1 VIDRE
6 DRKFMRRCIQL
17 AGRGMGNVSPN
28 PMVGSVIVHKGL
40 IIGEGYHRK
49 YGESH
54 AEVNA
59 VKSVYDKSLLK
70 QSTLYVSLEP
80 CAHVGKTPSC
90 AKMIVELGIP
100 KVVVGSIDSYFQVAG
115 KGIEILKSAN
125 IEVITGVLEKECLKL
140 NDRFYTYH
148 QKNRP
153 YIILKWAKTLDGFID
168 YMRDPN
174 EDTKAE
180 WITNELCKTI
190 VHKLRTEEDAFMVGT
205 NTIILDDPQL
215 TARKWAG
222 RNPVRITI
230 DQYCQLD
237 KSYKVFDN
245 QAHTIVFNS
254 VKDENSGNVSYI
266 KVDFSQN
273 IIPQILEVL
282 FELEIQSLV
291 VEGGAKTLESFISM
305 DLWDKAL
312 VFTGNQLFIKGVKS
326 PSISCVKSR
335 TTTFGD
341 STLELFY
348 NNEYI

>member
-1 VIDRE
+1 MINRE
-6 DRKFMRRCIQL
+6 DRKFMRRCIEL
-17 AGRGMGNVSPN
+17 ASRGIANVSPN
-28 PMVGSVIVHKGL
+28 PMVGSVIVHEGI

-49 YGESH
+49 YGEAH

-59 VKSVYDKSLLK
+59 VKTVCDKSLLK

-100 KVVVGSIDSYFQVAG
+100 KVVVGSIDPYFKVAG
-115 KGIEILKSAN
+115 KGIEILKSVK
-125 IEVITGVLEKECLKL
+125 IEVITGILEKECMHL
-140 NDRFYTYH
+140 NKRFYTYH
-148 QKNRP
+148 QKKRP
-153 YIILKWAKTLDGFID
+153 YIVLKWAKTRDGFID
-168 YMRDPN
+168 YIREPGV
-174 EDTKAE
+174 ETKAA
-180 WITNELCKTI
+180 WITNDYCKTL

-205 NTIILDDPQL
+205 NTVLLDDPQL

-245 QAHTIVFNS
+245 QAHTIVFNGM
-254 VKDENSGNVSYI
+254 KDENNENISYI
-266 KVDFSQN
+266 KLDFSQN
-273 IIPQILEVL
+273 IIPQILEIL

-291 VEGGAKTLESFISM
+291 VEGGAQTLDTFISM
-305 DLWDKAL
+305 GLWDEAL
-312 VFTGNQLFIKGVKS
+312 VFTGNHLFATGIKS
-326 PSISCVKSR
+326 PSFNYTSSK
-335 TTTFGD
+335 TELFGD
-341 STLELFY
+341 SKLDYFY